1 MKIADIAHMRLH
13 NQQLAA
19 KKYQSPKEIVAWLG
33 AMQAQEMISSKW
45 AIGIRLAGATEKQ
58 IDKSLDR
65 GDILRTHILRPT
77 WHYVTPED
85 IHWMLALTGP
95 QVKAGLKSRHKQLE
109 FTEALFKKSN
119 NTIEKALSNG
129 EHLTRKEIVAILK
142 KVKIDG
148 AGERGAH
155 LLWRAETDG
164 IICSGAQRG
173 KEITYALL
181 AQRVNTGKSLPREE
195 ALGKLA
201 HRFFTGHGPA
211 TVRDFIWWSG
221 LSVTDGKN
229 ALEMVKKE
237 FDSIVVDEQ
246 EYWVSPG
253 LKVPP
258 REKKSSC
265 LLLPPFDEY
274 IIAYADR
281 SAVVSGE
288 SKKKNLFE
296 NGLFKSVILVNGKAV
311 GNWKR
316 TFKKDKLVL
325 ETQYWKPP
333 AKTTEAL
340 VKKAWKEYEK
350 FMVRS

>member
-1 MKIADIAHMRLH
+1 MKMADLAHIRLH

-19 KKYQSPKEIVAWLG
+19 KNAQSPKEIVAWLG
-33 AMQAQEMISSKW
+33 AMQAQEMIFSKW
-45 AIGIRLAGATEKQ
+45 ALGIRLAGAIEKQ
-58 IDKSLDR
+58 IDKALDR
-65 GDILRTHILRPT
+65 GEILRTHILRPT
-77 WHYVTPED
+77 WHYVAPED
-85 IHWMLALTGP
+85 IHWMLALTAP

-109 FTEALFKKSN
+109 FTEAIFKKSN

-181 AQRVNTGKSLPREE
+181 SQRVSTGKSLPREE
-195 ALGKLA
+195 ALRTLA

-211 TVRDFIWWSG
+211 TVRDFTWWSG
-221 LSVTDGKN
+221 LSVADGKQ

-237 FDSIVVDEQ
+237 FDSITIDEQ
-246 EYWVSPG
+246 EYWLSPG
-253 LKVPP
+253 LKIPP
-258 REKKSSC
+258 REKSSC

-281 SAVVSGE
+281 SAVLSDG
-288 SKKKNLFE
+288 SKKSNLFQ
-296 NGLFKSVILVNGKAV
+296 NGLFKPVILLNGKAI
-311 GNWKR
+311 GTWKR
-316 TFKKDKLVL
+316 TFKKDKMVL
-325 ETQYWKPP
+325 ETQYFKPP
-333 AKTTEAL
+333 AKTTGAL
-340 VKKAWKEYEK
+340 VKKAWKEYER
-350 FMVRS
+350 FMG

>member
-1 MKIADIAHMRLH
+1 
-13 NQQLAA
+13 
-19 KKYQSPKEIVAWLG
+19 
-33 AMQAQEMISSKW
+33 MQAQEMISSKW
-45 AIGIRLAGATEKQ
+45 AIGVRLPVATEKQ
-58 IDKSLDR
+58 IDKALDR
-65 GDILRTHILRPT
+65 GDILRTHLLRPT
-77 WHYVTPED
+77 WHYVAPED
-85 IHWMLALTGP
+85 ILWMLALTAP
-95 QVKAGLKSRHKQLE
+95 QLKAGLKSRHKQLG
-109 FTEALFKKSN
+109 FTEAIFKKSN

-148 AGERGAH
+148 TGERGAH

-181 AQRVNTGKSLPREE
+181 AQRVTTGKSLPREE
-195 ALGKLA
+195 ALRTLA
-201 HRFFTGHGPA
+201 HRFFTSRGPA

-221 LSVTDGKN
+221 LSVADGKQ

-237 FDSIVVDEQ
+237 FESITVDEQ
-246 EYWVSPG
+246 EYWHAPG
-253 LKVPP
+253 LQIPP
-258 REKKSSC
+258 REKSSC

-281 SAVVSGE
+281 SAVMMDG
-288 SKKKNLFE
+288 SKKSNLFE
-296 NGLFKSVILVNGKAV
+296 NGFFKAVILLNGKAI

-316 TFKKDKLVL
+316 TFKKDKMVL
-325 ETQYWKPP
+325 ETQYFKPP

-340 VKKAWKEYEK
+340 VKKAWKEYER
-350 FMVRS
+350 FMGQRV

>member
-1 MKIADIAHMRLH
+1 MKTADLAHIRLH
-13 NQQLAA
+13 NQQLAV
-19 KKYQSPKEIVAWLG
+19 KKDQSPREIVAWLG

-45 AIGIRLAGATEKQ
+45 AIGIRLPGATEKQ
-58 IDKSLDR
+58 IDKALDR
-65 GDILRTHILRPT
+65 GEILRTHVLRPT
-77 WHYVTPED
+77 WHYVAPED
-85 IHWMLALTGP
+85 IHWMLALTAP

-109 FTEALFKKSN
+109 FTEAIFKKSN
-119 NTIEKALSNG
+119 QAIEKALSNG

-181 AQRVNTGKSLPREE
+181 GQRVSTGKSLPREE
-195 ALGKLA
+195 ALRTLA
-201 HRFFTGHGPA
+201 HRYFTGHGPA

-221 LSVTDGKN
+221 LSVTDGKL
-229 ALEMVKKE
+229 ALEMVKKQ
-237 FDSIVVDEQ
+237 FDSITIDEQ
-246 EYWVSPG
+246 EYWLSPD
-253 LKVPP
+253 LKIPP
-258 REKKSSC
+258 KEKKSSC
-265 LLLPPFDEY
+265 FLLPPFDEY

-281 SAVVSGE
+281 SAVLSDD
-288 SKKKNLFE
+288 SKKSNLFE
-296 NGLFKSVILVNGKAV
+296 NGLFKGVILLNGKAI

-316 TFKKDKLVL
+316 TFKKDKMLL
-325 ETQYWKPP
+325 ETQYFKKP

-340 VKKAWKEYEK
+340 VKKAWKEYER
-350 FMVRS
+350 FMG